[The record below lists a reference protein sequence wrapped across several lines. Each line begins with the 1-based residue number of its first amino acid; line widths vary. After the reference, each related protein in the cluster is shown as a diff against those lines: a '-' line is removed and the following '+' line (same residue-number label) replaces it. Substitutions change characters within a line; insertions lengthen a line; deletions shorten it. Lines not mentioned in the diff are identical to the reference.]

1 MQIDVRHERLALGM
15 HLQNSLAAFQ
25 IRRFDGYLTVE
36 TARAKQ
42 CRIKH
47 VGAVGRGDDDQIGI
61 VIEAVHLN

>member
-25 IRRFDGYLTVE
+25 IRRFDGHLTVE
-36 TARAKQ
+36 TARTKQ
-42 CRIKH
+42 CWIKH
-47 VGAVGRGDDDQIGI
+47 VGAVGRSDDDQIGI